1 MIRSKNALRHGNC
14 FAQQRLGF
22 FEAIYPHKGVRVVVG
37 CNESSFMFFA
47 VELQTSGIYVSQHAV
62 GFFKPFKRMVRA
74 RKIALRDEN
83 VFFWCAN
90 APHRSQ
96 LGLLLDCGA
105 DPLVSD
111 GSALHQAAFF
121 GQTAAVELL
130 LDAGVHVDCSGQPA
144 VVEDP
149 DDPDAPSAE
158 ERAAEELSRRQYTPL
173 TWTILYSHYDTAIL
187 LLRRGAAFEG
197 PLSLVREGNNHREP
211 GYERVDALLADVEA
225 AGSWAAYARE
235 PRRDAHRQALC
246 SH

>member
-1 MIRSKNALRHGNC
+1 MIRS
-14 FAQQRLGF
+14 
-22 FEAIYPHKGVRVVVG
+22 I
-37 CNESSFMFFA
+37 
-47 VELQTSGIYVSQHAV
+47 
-62 GFFKPFKRMVRA
+62 
-74 RKIALRDEN
+74 
-83 VFFWCAN
+83 
-90 APHRSQ
+90 
-96 LGLLLDCGA
+96 LLDCGA

-144 VVEDP
+144 EVEDP

-211 GYERVDALLADVEA
+211 GYERVDALLADVEV

>member
-1 MIRSKNALRHGNC
+1 VFI
-14 FAQQRLGF
+14 
-22 FEAIYPHKGVRVVVG
+22 
-37 CNESSFMFFA
+37 CN
-47 VELQTSGIYVSQHAV
+47 G
-62 GFFKPFKRMVRA
+62 
-74 RKIALRDEN
+74 
-83 VFFWCAN
+83 
-90 APHRSQ
+90 PHRFYPSLRSPDYVPYDTSQ
-96 LGLLLDCGA
+96 LADSLRNHPVLLTADHDGKTLLAIAAEVGNLDAMRVLLDCGA

>member
-1 MIRSKNALRHGNC
+1 MRRSGHC
-14 FAQQRLGF
+14 
-22 FEAIYPHKGVRVVVG
+22 
-37 CNESSFMFFA
+37 
-47 VELQTSGIYVSQHAV
+47 
-62 GFFKPFKRMVRA
+62 RA
-74 RKIALRDEN
+74 RARN
-83 VFFWCAN
+83 
-90 APHRSQ
+90 S
-96 LGLLLDCGA
+96 
-105 DPLVSD
+105 
-111 GSALHQAAFF
+111 
-121 GQTAAVELL
+121 TA
-130 LDAGVHVDCSGQPA
+130 SY
-144 VVEDP
+144 
-149 DDPDAPSAE
+149 PDAPSAE